1 MESAMDITFL
11 QTADPFNYN
20 EMLLATS
27 QTIIRFCRSND
38 CRYESYTGIKK
49 GYFPWHST
57 FNRCYML
64 KELLDRG
71 YKGWAVYLDADA
83 YIADLSFDLHSF
95 LASKNHFAAI
105 MAISED
111 NERSWWDV
119 NAGVVMLNFAEP
131 LARLIVERWH
141 ALTEAIPDPRMRAA
155 RNFSQDGFDD
165 QIFLQS
171 ILRGEPA
178 LEAAIYNPAISL
190 INSPTAT
197 FIRQFFRAADSDL
210 ERRTANIA
218 REVREIMRAHD
229 TTTND
234 DRQNDQTEIAMTH
247 ALYNAILHRP
257 ADTSGLDSF
266 VPYLRKLG
274 LVDGAGFLARELVN
288 SSEFST
294 INVR

>member
-1 MESAMDITFL
+1 MDITFL
-11 QTADPFNYN
+11 QTADPLNYN
-20 EMLLATS
+20 EMMLATS
-27 QTIIRFCRSND
+27 QTVIRFCKTNA

-49 GYFPWHST
+49 GYFSWHST

-64 KELLDRG
+64 KELMDRG

-95 LASKNHFAAI
+95 LASKHNFAAI
-105 MAISED
+105 MAISDD

-141 ALTEAIPDPRMRAA
+141 ALTEAIPDSRMRAA

-171 ILRGEPA
+171 ILRDEPS
-178 LEAAIYNPAISL
+178 LEESIYNPPISL

-197 FIRQFFRAADSDL
+197 FIRQFFRAADSNL

-218 REVREIMRAHD
+218 REVRQILQHHD
-229 TTTND
+229 PAAGNY
-234 DRQNDQTEIAMTH
+234 RQNDDAETALTH

-257 ADTSGLDSF
+257 ADTSGLQSF
-266 VPYLRKLG
+266 VPYLQQLG

-288 SSEFST
+288 SREFAST
-294 INVR
+294 YGR